1 MSTQNTDVDP
11 FEQAANAEEADR
23 GKGAQTSSMPDPVLV
38 EPIDD
43 ALDATLEVKDTNQP
57 DRESLPQASTAQPRS
72 GFTVAGLVASVAL
85 VLSMGIA
92 AGVVYALNQTGQLRA
107 DTNVALTDVDDNIA
121 ALGNRQSESEVS
133 ISQLRETAGQNTIR
147 IRQLDTDRLAE
158 ELALI
163 KRDVDQFKS
172 SLSNSKVDS
181 EENMQ
186 ALLQRVSDLESV
198 TQSLQQSSAS
208 RNSSPEPKRVV
219 RAPKP
224 QPRVFDTLEGNTVVS
239 VDQWGYDSSVVLHDP
254 VTDEL
259 VSVAKG
265 GVVKG
270 WRYEGANAKAET
282 ATFVRGGKTINVR
295 IKG

>member
-11 FEQAANAEEADR
+11 FEQAANAEGADR
-23 GKGAQTSSMPDPVLV
+23 GKGAQNSSMPDPVLV
-38 EPIDD
+38 EPVDD
-43 ALDATLEVKDTNQP
+43 ALDATLEVEDTNQP

-172 SLSNSKVDS
+172 SLSNSKVES
-181 EENMQ
+181 EETMQ

-254 VTDEL
+254 VTDEF

-270 WRYEGANAKAET
+270 WRYQGANAKAET

>member
-11 FEQAANAEEADR
+11 FEQAANVEQADR
-23 GKGAQTSSMPDPVLV
+23 ENGAQSSSMADLVLA

-43 ALDATLEVKDTNQP
+43 ELDATLGAEDANQP
-57 DRESLPQASTAQPRS
+57 DRESLTQVSTVQPRS
-72 GFTVAGLVASVAL
+72 GFPVAGVLASVAL

-172 SLSNSKVDS
+172 SLSNSKVES
-181 EENMQ
+181 EETMQ

-254 VTDEL
+254 VTDEF

-270 WRYEGANAKAET
+270 WRYQGANAKAET

>member
-11 FEQAANAEEADR
+11 FEQAANVEETDR
-23 GKGAQTSSMPDPVLV
+23 GKGEQSSSMADPVLV
-38 EPIDD
+38 EPMDD
-43 ALDATLEVKDTNQP
+43 ALDATLEAEDMNQP
-57 DRESLPQASTAQPRS
+57 DRESLPKASTAQPRS
-72 GFTVAGLVASVAL
+72 GFPVAGALASVAL
-85 VLSMGIA
+85 MLSMGTA
-92 AGVVYALNQTGQLRA
+92 AGVVYSLNQTGQLRA

-147 IRQLDTDRLAE
+147 IRQLDTDQLSD
-158 ELALI
+158 ELAAI
-163 KRDVDQFKS
+163 KRDMDQFKS
-172 SLSNSKVDS
+172 LLSNSKVDS
-181 EENMQ
+181 EETMQ
-186 ALLQRVSDLESV
+186 LLLQRISDLESI
-198 TQSLQQSSAS
+198 TQSLQQSAALRDSSSA
-208 RNSSPEPKRVV
+208 PKRVV

-239 VDQWGYDSSVVLHDP
+239 IDQWGYDSSVVLHDP
-254 VTDEL
+254 VTDEF

-282 ATFVRGGKTINVR
+282 ATFVRGGKIINVR